1 MRIAMTACTLIA
13 GMGLFLLPDIAV
25 YKTSTTPL
33 PPQGGFGQD

>member
-1 MRIAMTACTLIA
+1 MQIAMTACTLIA

-25 YKTSTTPL
+25 YKTSTTL